1 MKPGDTG
8 RYQTDYILTKCRCW
22 NSVCNAKVYPGAD
35 IDSDHNPVIVKL
47 RLKLKKVLKATEG
60 SDGIYKR

>member
-1 MKPGDTG
+1 M
-8 RYQTDYILTKCRCW
+8 
-22 NSVCNAKVYPGAD
+22 CNAKVYPGAD
-35 IDSDHNPVIVKL
+35 IDSDHNPVIAKL